1 MPESARTRLATG
13 RLGRA
18 RLICGLLAAACL
30 AAVRPAGADS
40 VSEYRLKAAYL
51 FNFATFTEWPDSI
64 GNTLAVCI
72 YGDDPF
78 GADIDALSRQSVG
91 NRRIAVRR
99 TVSADNLAGCHL
111 VFVTRPMIGNLTR
124 VFDRLGATP
133 TLVVADSPGAL
144 QQGAML
150 NMETAD
156 GKVSFSANLAA
167 ARRQNLNL
175 SAKLLRLATE
185 VIQ

>member
-1 MPESARTRLATG
+1 MAHPRLATG
-13 RLGRA
+13 RPWLV
-18 RLICGLLAAACL
+18 RLLCRLLAIGCL
-30 AAVRPAGADS
+30 AAVPLAHADS
-40 VSEYRLKAAYL
+40 VAEYRLKAAYL
-51 FNFATFTEWPDSI
+51 FNFATFTEWPDAI

-78 GADIDALSRQSVG
+78 GADLDALGRQSVG

-99 TVSADNLAGCHL
+99 AVSADNLAGCHL
-111 VFVTRPMIGNLTR
+111 VFVTRPMIGNLSR
-124 VFDRLGATP
+124 VFDRLGTAP

-150 NMETAD
+150 NMNTAD

>member
-1 MPESARTRLATG
+1 MTPAAHFRIAIRRRWLTRLIG
-13 RLGRA
+13 
-18 RLICGLLAAACL
+18 GLLAIGSVAA
-30 AAVRPAGADS
+30 APPTQADS
-40 VSEYRLKAAYL
+40 VAEYRLKAAYL

-64 GNTLAVCI
+64 GNTLTLCI

-78 GADIDALSRQSVG
+78 GADLDALTRQTLG

-99 TVSADNLAGCHL
+99 TVSAENLAGCQL
-111 VFVTRPMIGNLTR
+111 VFVTRPMIGNLSR
-124 VFDRLGATP
+124 VFDRLGTAP

-144 QQGAML
+144 QNGAML
-150 NMETAD
+150 NMDRVD